1 MGLDLS
7 AIRAAAAKMKQEQE
21 QPQAQAQTKTQT
33 KTKTAE
39 PKGGAKAN
47 TKTSAPKTD
56 TPKTK
61 GGAKYVIP
69 AEFKQAI
76 EDHLKGRADMK
87 EKLQKEGKSIDGCC
101 DYIFDVM
108 RKRAEK
114 ERGGK
119 SAVGLYANP
128 DEIFGLACHYYDES
142 EEDLKEEMKK
152 K

>member
-76 EDHLKGRADMK
+76 EDHLKSRADMK
-87 EKLQKEGKSIDGCC
+87 EKLQKKGKSIDGCC

-142 EEDLKEEMKK
+142 EEALKEELKK